1 MAKKNLKRGLAL
13 GALMAFVITGSA
25 MAADLADGT
34 ADGTSVA
41 NGDWTVS
48 SNVTI
53 DGPAKT
59 VVGVVG
65 DGGIANT
72 ITVAD
77 GVTFTAV
84 SNGGGDGN
92 CNGVIANTKI
102 EGNGDIVLVSKGAYP
117 ASGLGQESVDSIKG
131 NSISITSENGY
142 GIYSSAAGESHTL
155 EAKTITVTSDQ
166 HAVMANTSSN
176 VTIKGFDELTL
187 TADHEGS
194 GVYSGGSSSVE
205 IEGKNASIN
214 GDQRAAIAG
223 ESEISI
229 KVDNLTATTQKINT
243 SETDPRKNSV
253 ISANKDGKVTLEV
266 SNKLVVNTNGQDGV
280 NAINVEQ
287 GVIGIEGNPNT
298 IQIDGDV
305 KAESGKLTGFNVSGA
320 ESYVT
325 GSINTGTNENAKIE
339 FSNGATW
346 TNTGASNVNDLTL
359 NGGNIELGGDIVVT
373 NLDGNGGTV
382 NVSENDKNNTMTVN
396 NNPNNTELDVR
407 ANDKYAED
415 IANMNDADRAEA
427 LEALAAQ
434 VVDGNE
440 KTPATTVGAAQRD
453 IAGEIIA
460 EVKEDG
466 TIGKAVEKIHAG
478 NQAVTEANVNVKAMW
493 RAHMNDMNKRMG
505 ELRISNG
512 EHGVW
517 VRMTRGEMSYKGDK
531 AQYNQYQLGYDEKLS
546 VNKAWTVGAAVTFA
560 EGDSSFVNGGTDD
573 KSTAFAIYGS
583 KLNNDGTFID
593 LIARAAHMES
603 DVTVSSKVGDYDANG
618 YSVGAEFGKRIKND
632 NGCWI
637 EPQVELTYG
646 TVQESKFKLGDSV
659 DVTMGDMDSFIGRL
673 GFALGKDIKAGNVYA
688 RASYLYD
695 FDGETDA
702 TYSNGKVTRPHE
714 SDLGGGWWEVGV
726 GANINLSKA
735 TYVYADM
742 EKTFGGELNTDW
754 QWNLGVRYSF

>member
-1 MAKKNLKRGLAL
+1 MAKKTMKRSLAL
-13 GALMAFVITGSA
+13 GALMAFAITGSA
-25 MAADLADGT
+25 MAAELTGSETEIIKSGNWTVGTDVTLAAENIGDSSTEGIKGYDNIVIGDYNNYNRTTVTVDEGKTLTLTSGYGNVDSMVMNTDIKGDGNVVIKETGTGWSAALGYMTSDRIEAKNITITAVDAMGGDDNFAVYGDDGDDVGVITEHVLRGENITLNADGRT
-34 ADGTSVA
+34 VYAAGHTKIDIVATGSLKIESDRKGVAITSNA
-41 NGDWTVS
+41 AGQKDEE
-48 SNVTI
+48 SNNIYVEAPVL
-53 DGPAKT
+53 DL
-59 VVGVVG
+59 
-65 DGGIANT
+65 DGGIDSLADNSKLEIKADT
-72 ITVAD
+72 IKL
-77 GVTFTAV
+77 
-84 SNGGGDGN
+84 DGN
-92 CNGVIANTKI
+92 IRANVGTVTGLTFNGTESYANGTI
-102 EGNGDIVLVSKGAYP
+102 N
-117 ASGLGQESVDSIKG
+117 
-131 NSISITSENGY
+131 
-142 GIYSSAAGESHTL
+142 AGEK
-155 EAKTITVTSDQ
+155 A
-166 HAVMANTSSN
+166 
-176 VTIKGFDELTL
+176 
-187 TADHEGS
+187 
-194 GVYSGGSSSVE
+194 
-205 IEGKNASIN
+205 
-214 GDQRAAIAG
+214 
-223 ESEISI
+223 
-229 KVDNLTATTQKINT
+229 
-243 SETDPRKNSV
+243 P
-253 ISANKDGKVTLEV
+253 V
-266 SNKLVVNTNGQDGV
+266 S
-280 NAINVEQ
+280 
-287 GVIGIEGNPNT
+287 
-298 IQIDGDV
+298 
-305 KAESGKLTGFNVSGA
+305 
-320 ESYVT
+320 
-325 GSINTGTNENAKIE
+325 

-440 KTPATTVGAAQRD
+440 KTAATTVGAAQGD

-505 ELRISNG
+505 ELRNSNG

-702 TYSNGKVTRPHE
+702 TYSNGKVTRTHE

>member
-1 MAKKNLKRGLAL
+1 MAKKTMKRSLAL
-13 GALMAFVITGSA
+13 GALMAFAITGSA
-25 MAADLADGT
+25 MAAELTGSETEIIKSGNWTVGTDVTLAAENIGGIKGYDNIVIGDYNNYNRTTVTVDEGKTLTLTSGYGNVDSMVMNTDIKGDGNVVIKETGTGWSAALGYMTSDRIEAKNITITAVDAMGGDDNFAVYGDDGVGEGVITEHVLRGENITLNADGRT
-34 ADGTSVA
+34 VYAAGHTKIDIVATGSLKIESDRKGVAITSNA
-41 NGDWTVS
+41 AGQKDEE
-48 SNVTI
+48 SNNIYVEAPVL
-53 DGPAKT
+53 DL
-59 VVGVVG
+59 
-65 DGGIANT
+65 DGGIDSLADNSKLEIKADT
-72 ITVAD
+72 IKL
-77 GVTFTAV
+77 
-84 SNGGGDGN
+84 DGN
-92 CNGVIANTKI
+92 IRANVGTVTGLTFNGTESYANGTI
-102 EGNGDIVLVSKGAYP
+102 N
-117 ASGLGQESVDSIKG
+117 
-131 NSISITSENGY
+131 
-142 GIYSSAAGESHTL
+142 AGEK
-155 EAKTITVTSDQ
+155 A
-166 HAVMANTSSN
+166 
-176 VTIKGFDELTL
+176 
-187 TADHEGS
+187 
-194 GVYSGGSSSVE
+194 
-205 IEGKNASIN
+205 
-214 GDQRAAIAG
+214 
-223 ESEISI
+223 
-229 KVDNLTATTQKINT
+229 
-243 SETDPRKNSV
+243 P
-253 ISANKDGKVTLEV
+253 V
-266 SNKLVVNTNGQDGV
+266 S
-280 NAINVEQ
+280 
-287 GVIGIEGNPNT
+287 
-298 IQIDGDV
+298 
-305 KAESGKLTGFNVSGA
+305 
-320 ESYVT
+320 
-325 GSINTGTNENAKIE
+325 

-346 TNTGASNVNDLTL
+346 TNTGASNVSDLKID
-359 NGGNIELGGDIVVT
+359 GGNINMTGEGAELTVKNVTVGEKGANVQFGDEDQKVT
-373 NLDGNGGTV
+373 FAENGENNINGDLTASASKKY
-382 NVSENDKNNTMTVN
+382 SELLASNNM
-396 NNPNNTELDVR
+396 EES
-407 ANDKYAED
+407 AKK
-415 IANMNDADRAEA
+415 
-427 LEALAAQ
+427 LAAQ
-434 VVDGNE
+434 LGNKANTVEIQETDVAGKYTATMDGDKVVSAIE
-440 KTPATTVGAAQRD
+440 
-453 IAGEIIA
+453 
-460 EVKEDG
+460 
-466 TIGKAVEKIHAG
+466 AVNAD

-505 ELRISNG
+505 ELRNSNG

-618 YSVGAEFGKRIKND
+618 YSVSAEFGKRIKND

>member
-1 MAKKNLKRGLAL
+1 MAKKMMKRSLAL

-25 MAADLADGT
+25 YAENLDRQNLTTEVVSGIYDDLAGATVDIVKTGGVSVIENADITVTNGGTLTIESSYVGAPALNGGVVNNSTIDSNGLVVLKQTGNEAALTGLNDAGNTVKITAKEIQIKSNSFGVYVSQGGRQVEDNIELNADKISIDSKAHGVYAVSVGGIKIDAAESLTVKTEDG
-34 ADGTSVA
+34 AGIL
-41 NGDWTVS
+41 GDSATGNVEVTTGKLVVES
-48 SNVTI
+48 TNKNAIGAINSGNVTI
-53 DGPAKT
+53 TADSIDVTAKNLEGEKAYKNS
-59 VVGVVG
+59 V
-65 DGGIANT
+65 I
-72 ITVAD
+72 
-77 GVTFTAV
+77 
-84 SNGGGDGN
+84 GGDGN
-92 CNGVIANTKI
+92 ITLKVKDTLKVNNDGTTGNAIEAREGSTITINGTPTIQVDGNVEATKGTLNGFDVSGEDSYVNGTI
-102 EGNGDIVLVSKGAYP
+102 NAGDKADISFSDGATWNNNGDSNVSDLKIDGGNINMTGEGAELTVKNVTVGEKGANVQFGDEDQKVTF
-117 ASGLGQESVDSIKG
+117 A
-131 NSISITSENGY
+131 ENG
-142 GIYSSAAGESHTL
+142 E
-155 EAKTITVTSDQ
+155 
-166 HAVMANTSSN
+166 NN
-176 VTIKGFDELTL
+176 
-187 TADHEGS
+187 
-194 GVYSGGSSSVE
+194 
-205 IEGKNASIN
+205 IN
-214 GDQRAAIAG
+214 GD
-223 ESEISI
+223 
-229 KVDNLTATTQKINT
+229 LTASASKKY
-243 SETDPRKNSV
+243 SE
-253 ISANKDGKVTLEV
+253 L
-266 SNKLVVNTNGQDGV
+266 L
-280 NAINVEQ
+280 
-287 GVIGIEGNPNT
+287 
-298 IQIDGDV
+298 
-305 KAESGKLTGFNVSGA
+305 
-320 ESYVT
+320 
-325 GSINTGTNENAKIE
+325 
-339 FSNGATW
+339 
-346 TNTGASNVNDLTL
+346 ASN
-359 NGGNIELGGDIVVT
+359 
-373 NLDGNGGTV
+373 
-382 NVSENDKNNTMTVN
+382 
-396 NNPNNTELDVR
+396 
-407 ANDKYAED
+407 
-415 IANMNDADRAEA
+415 NMEESAKK
-427 LEALAAQ
+427 LAAQ
-434 VVDGNE
+434 LGNKADTVEIQETDVAGKYTATMDGDKVVSAIE
-440 KTPATTVGAAQRD
+440 
-453 IAGEIIA
+453 
-460 EVKEDG
+460 
-466 TIGKAVEKIHAG
+466 AVNAD

-505 ELRISNG
+505 ELRNSNG

-618 YSVGAEFGKRIKND
+618 YSVSAEFGKRIKND

>member
-1 MAKKNLKRGLAL
+1 MAKKMAKRSLAL

-25 MAADLADGT
+25 MAADL

-84 SNGGGDGN
+84 SNGGGGN

-131 NSISITSENGY
+131 NSISITSKNGY

-223 ESEISI
+223 ESAISI
-229 KVDNLTATTQKINT
+229 KVDNLTATTQNINT

-253 ISANKDGKVTLEV
+253 ISANKDGNVTLEV

-305 KAESGKLTGFNVSGA
+305 KAKSGKLTGFNVSGA

-325 GSINTGTNENAKIE
+325 GSINTDTNENAKIE

-346 TNTGASNVNDLTL
+346 NNEGISKVAVLTVNDATVNTEGATAGELEIGHLDGKNATFNLTGETLAAEAITVGSVSDEAKKTVTVTAKNASNIGDLA
-359 NGGNIELGGDIVVT
+359 NAVIDKASGNSLVT
-373 NLDGNGGTV
+373 AV
-382 NVSENDKNNTMTVN
+382 K
-396 NNPNNTELDVR
+396 NTETAIQGDVHYSVEDGKHVLTSQTINSDLNVNGSLSVNGTDVLDVIDHAVAQERIDRITADKSQDEALR
-407 ANDKYAED
+407 AETT
-415 IANMNDADRAEA
+415 RAEA
-427 LEALAAQ
+427 AEKALDERISSESARLDSRIDK
-434 VVDGNE
+434 VDE
-440 KTPATTVGAAQRD
+440 KIDKVGAMAAA
-453 IAGEIIA
+453 IA
-460 EVKEDG
+460 
-466 TIGKAVEKIHAG
+466 
-478 NQAVTEANVNVKAMW
+478 N
-493 RAHMNDMNKRMG
+493 
-505 ELRISNG
+505 LRT
-512 EHGVW
+512 
-517 VRMTRGEMSYKGDK
+517 M
-531 AQYNQYQLGYDEKLS
+531 GYDPEAPS
-546 VNKAWTVGAAVTFA
+546 EFA
-560 EGDSSFVNGGTDD
+560 
-573 KSTAFAIYGS
+573 
-583 KLNNDGTFID
+583 
-593 LIARAAHMES
+593 
-603 DVTVSSKVGDYDANG
+603 
-618 YSVGAEFGKRIKND
+618 
-632 NGCWI
+632 
-637 EPQVELTYG
+637 
-646 TVQESKFKLGDSV
+646 
-659 DVTMGDMDSFIGRL
+659 
-673 GFALGKDIKAGNVYA
+673 
-688 RASYLYD
+688 
-695 FDGETDA
+695 
-702 TYSNGKVTRPHE
+702 
-714 SDLGGGWWEVGV
+714 VGV
-726 GANINLSKA
+726 GQYRNETGVALGFFHYPNKDFMLSLSVSTSGDEVMGGIGA
-735 TYVYADM
+735 TW
-742 EKTFGGELNTDW
+742 KFG
-754 QWNLGVRYSF
+754 RKK

>member
-1 MAKKNLKRGLAL
+1 MAKKMAKRSLAL

-25 MAADLADGT
+25 MAADL

-59 VVGVVG
+59 VVGVVA

-84 SNGGGDGN
+84 SDGDGGN

-142 GIYSSAAGESHTL
+142 GIYSSAAVESHTL

-229 KVDNLTATTQKINT
+229 KVDNLTATTQNINT
-243 SETDPRKNSV
+243 RETDPRKNSV
-253 ISANKDGKVTLEV
+253 ISANKDGNVTLEV

-320 ESYVT
+320 ESYVNGT
-325 GSINTGTNENAKIE
+325 INTADNDKAPIT

-346 TNTGASNVNDLTL
+346 TNNGASNVLKLPTP
-359 NGGNIELGGDIVVT
+359 
-373 NLDGNGGTV
+373 
-382 NVSENDKNNTMTVN
+382 KN
-396 NNPNNTELDVR
+396 R
-407 ANDKYAED
+407 
-415 IANMNDADRAEA
+415 
-427 LEALAAQ
+427 LE
-434 VVDGNE
+434 
-440 KTPATTVGAAQRD
+440 P
-453 IAGEIIA
+453 
-460 EVKEDG
+460 
-466 TIGKAVEKIHAG
+466 
-478 NQAVTEANVNVKAMW
+478 
-493 RAHMNDMNKRMG
+493 
-505 ELRISNG
+505 
-512 EHGVW
+512 
-517 VRMTRGEMSYKGDK
+517 
-531 AQYNQYQLGYDEKLS
+531 
-546 VNKAWTVGAAVTFA
+546 
-560 EGDSSFVNGGTDD
+560 
-573 KSTAFAIYGS
+573 
-583 KLNNDGTFID
+583 
-593 LIARAAHMES
+593 
-603 DVTVSSKVGDYDANG
+603 
-618 YSVGAEFGKRIKND
+618 
-632 NGCWI
+632 
-637 EPQVELTYG
+637 
-646 TVQESKFKLGDSV
+646 
-659 DVTMGDMDSFIGRL
+659 
-673 GFALGKDIKAGNVYA
+673 
-688 RASYLYD
+688 
-695 FDGETDA
+695 
-702 TYSNGKVTRPHE
+702 
-714 SDLGGGWWEVGV
+714 
-726 GANINLSKA
+726 
-735 TYVYADM
+735 
-742 EKTFGGELNTDW
+742 
-754 QWNLGVRYSF
+754 

>member
-1 MAKKNLKRGLAL
+1 MAKKILKSSLAL

-25 MAADLADGT
+25 MAADL

-59 VVGVVG
+59 VVGVVA

-84 SNGGGDGN
+84 SNGGGGN

-223 ESEISI
+223 ESAISI
-229 KVDNLTATTQKINT
+229 KVDNLTATTQNINT
-243 SETDPRKNSV
+243 RETDPRKNSV
-253 ISANKDGKVTLEV
+253 ISANKDGNVTLEV

-305 KAESGKLTGFNVSGA
+305 KAESGTLTGFNVSGA
-320 ESYVT
+320 ESYVNGT
-325 GSINTGTNENAKIE
+325 INTGDNDKAPIT

-346 TNTGASNVNDLTL
+346 TNNGARNVKNLT
-359 NGGNIELGGDIVVT
+359 
-373 NLDGNGGTV
+373 
-382 NVSENDKNNTMTVN
+382 
-396 NNPNNTELDVR
+396 
-407 ANDKYAED
+407 
-415 IANMNDADRAEA
+415 
-427 LEALAAQ
+427 
-434 VVDGNE
+434 VDGGIIDQNS
-440 KTPATTVGAAQRD
+440 
-453 IAGEIIA
+453 GENI
-460 EVKEDG
+460 V
-466 TIGKAVEKIHAG
+466 IG
-478 NQAVTEANVNVKAMW
+478 N
-493 RAHMNDMNKRMG
+493 
-505 ELRISNG
+505 
-512 EHGVW
+512 
-517 VRMTRGEMSYKGDK
+517 
-531 AQYNQYQLGYDEKLS
+531 LS
-546 VNKAWTVGAAVTFA
+546 G
-560 EGDSSFVNGGTDD
+560 
-573 KSTAFAIYGS
+573 
-583 KLNNDGTFID
+583 
-593 LIARAAHMES
+593 
-603 DVTVSSKVGDYDANG
+603 
-618 YSVGAEFGKRIKND
+618 
-632 NGCWI
+632 
-637 EPQVELTYG
+637 
-646 TVQESKFKLGDSV
+646 
-659 DVTMGDMDSFIGRL
+659 
-673 GFALGKDIKAGNVYA
+673 
-688 RASYLYD
+688 
-695 FDGETDA
+695 DA
-702 TYSNGKVTRPHE
+702 TVKFSANGKV
-714 SDLGGGWWEVGV
+714 LV
-726 GANINLSKA
+726 GASDGSVTITDANK
-735 TYVYADM
+735 VGQ
-742 EKTFGGELNTDW
+742 FGVKDKEIDAKVVVEESAVLGEGYTDVEYEESAKDGYFMGK
-754 QWNLGVRYSF
+754 LGETNY